1 MQSDSH
7 PSTLE
12 ALQVIK
18 HGPMQAELQ
27 VTTSDEAASLLWAA
41 QWLDEHR
48 EYSVTAI
55 RLADPGDHVAEDDTT
70 TTLVVTLHLANE
82 PMPGRLGPWSHG
94 VPPTAL

>member
-1 MQSDSH
+1 MTDNSRPYVAQ
-7 PSTLE
+7 

-18 HGPMQAELQ
+18 HGEYDVELR
-27 VTTSDEAASLLWAA
+27 VVSDDEAASLLWAA

-55 RLADPGDHVAEDDTT
+55 CLNFGTADDDVADAA

-82 PMPGRLGPWSHG
+82 HSPGILGPWPHG
-94 VPPTAL
+94 VPSIPV